1 LFINKDYHLNKTEL
15 CLEKDIKLIHVF
27 ENEWDN
33 KSEIIKSILLSKL
46 GRYDRKIYAR
56 QCKIKEISND
66 EYEQFVDLNHIQGY
80 TPAKYRYG
88 LYYNDELVQICSFG
102 QNRFKKGEIE
112 LIRSCSLLNTQ
123 IIGGFDRLI
132 KYFVSEHKP
141 ENLISYV
148 DRRYFDGHGYKNWT
162 LIEKTNPNYWYISSN
177 YILESRIKYQ
187 KHKLFRLL
195 DKYDENL
202 SEYENM
208 VMNGYTRIW
217 DCGNLKY
224 RW

>member
-1 LFINKDYHLNKTEL
+1 
-15 CLEKDIKLIHVF
+15 
-27 ENEWDN
+27 
-33 KSEIIKSILLSKL
+33 
-46 GRYDRKIYAR
+46 
-56 QCKIKEISND
+56 
-66 EYEQFVDLNHIQGY
+66 
-80 TPAKYRYG
+80 
-88 LYYNDELVQICSFG
+88 
-102 QNRFKKGEIE
+102 
-112 LIRSCSLLNTQ
+112 
-123 IIGGFDRLI
+123 
-132 KYFVSEHKP
+132 
-141 ENLISYV
+141 LISYV